1 MCTCTIFSN
10 IRFSSFFFTAV
21 KPQVKDNDDSG
32 VASLTSVTSILVI
45 SSLLAY
51 LAV

>member
-1 MCTCTIFSN
+1 MCTFTIFSN

-21 KPQVKDNDDSG
+21 KPQVKDNDSG
-32 VASLTSVTSILVI
+32 VASLTSVTSFLVI